1 MSKYGDA
8 KLKADLVL
16 EGGGVKGIAFGGAI
30 AVLAEAGYRFPR
42 VVGTS
47 AGAIAGSV
55 VAALQ
60 EAGEP
65 LERIVDVTNTLDLS
79 KVRDSG
85 RVGKALGP
93 LHVIADGASL
103 IFEGGL
109 YEGAYARDWVYGVLK
124 DLGVT
129 TFADL
134 RRDDPESA
142 LPLDREYSF
151 IAVTSDLS
159 DHRMTLLPWDYR
171 YYGLDPDEQIVA
183 DAVRA
188 SSASPFIFE
197 PYKLRTPNG
206 TVTLVD
212 GGILSNYPIGV
223 FDRRDAS
230 ARWPTFGIRLS
241 ARESVRPHS
250 EPVTSPIGIAIAVV
264 ETAMEGTD
272 ARHIDLPS
280 TQRRTVFVDTDAVS
294 VFDFGITREQRDELV
309 RAGRVAA
316 EQFLATW
323 DFDEWQRRYGTRP
336 PTDAQARVSD

>member
-1 MSKYGDA
+1 MGEAGGA

-16 EGGGVKGIAFGGAI
+16 EGGGVKGIAFSGAL
-30 AVLAEAGYRFPR
+30 AVFAEAGYRFPR

-55 VAALQ
+55 VAAMQ
-60 EAGEP
+60 KAGES
-65 LERIVDVTNTLDLS
+65 LDRIIDITSTLDLS

-93 LHVIADGASL
+93 LHVVADGASL

-109 YEGAYARDWVYGVLK
+109 YEGNYARDWLHGVLK
-124 DLGVT
+124 DLGVR
-129 TFADL
+129 TFGDL
-134 RRDDPESA
+134 RRDDPGST
-142 LPLDREYSF
+142 LPPDREYSF

-159 DHRMTLLPWDYR
+159 DHRMALLPWDYR
-171 YYGLDPDEQIVA
+171 YYGQDPDEQIVA

-188 SSASPFIFE
+188 SSATPFIFE
-197 PYKLRTPNG
+197 PYKMRTPSG
-206 TVTLVD
+206 AVTLVD
-212 GGILSNYPIGV
+212 GGISSNYPIGV

-250 EPVTSPIGIAIAVV
+250 KPVTSPIGIAIAVV

-280 TQRRTVFVDTDAVS
+280 TRRRTVFIDTGAVS
-294 VFDFGITREQRDELV
+294 VFDFDITWEQRESLIQ
-309 RAGRVAA
+309 AGRDAA
-316 EQFLATW
+316 RQFLATW
-323 DFDEWQRRYGTRP
+323 DFDDWQKRYGVP
-336 PTDAQARVSD
+336 AG

>member
-1 MSKYGDA
+1 MVKDGGA
-8 KLKADLVL
+8 KLRADLVL
-16 EGGGVKGIAFGGAI
+16 EGGGVKGIAFGGAL
-30 AVLAEAGYRFPR
+30 AVFAEAGYEFPR
-42 VVGTS
+42 VLGTS

-60 EAGEP
+60 KAGES
-65 LERIVDVTNTLDLS
+65 LERIIDITNTLDLS

-93 LHVIADGASL
+93 LHLVADGASL

-109 YEGAYARDWVYGVLK
+109 YEGKYARDWLYGVLK

-129 TFADL
+129 TFGDL
-134 RRDDPESA
+134 RRDDPGSA
-142 LPLDREYSF
+142 LSPQREYSF

-159 DHRMTLLPWDYR
+159 DHRMTLLPWDYH

-188 SSASPFIFE
+188 SSATPFIFE
-197 PYKLRTPNG
+197 PSKMRTPNG

-223 FDRRDAS
+223 FDRRDAA

-241 ARESVRPHS
+241 AREAVRPRS
-250 EPVTSPIGIAIAVV
+250 EPVSSPLGIAIAVV
-264 ETAMEGTD
+264 ETAMEGIDT
-272 ARHIDLPS
+272 RHIDMPS
-280 TQRRTVFVDTDAVS
+280 TKRRTVFIDTDAVPI
-294 VFDFGITREQRDELV
+294 FDFALTRQRREGLIQ
-309 RAGRVAA
+309 AGREAA
-316 EQFLATW
+316 HRFLANW
-323 DFDEWQRRYGTRP
+323 DFDEWKRHYAVRSG
-336 PTDAQARVSD
+336 